1 MNYLATV
8 DKEGKL
14 CWKKSGQRIDTS
26 TRWKDSPEGIIPVN
40 EEEAPGPP
48 GVVAAR
54 PENPTSVSSED
65 TSSTSDSEDAEER
78 GDRYVNQDLK
88 TVKGPRKLVHV
99 SPATILNQ
107 LLRTSVR
114 KNTWIFVSALLHR
127 CICSL
132 MRFFSSIRVH

>member
-26 TRWKDSPEGIIPVN
+26 THWKDSLKGIVPVN
-40 EEEAPGPP
+40 DDDEAPGPP
-48 GVVAAR
+48 RMIKSQPAQK
-54 PENPTSVSSED
+54 TSGSSDD

-78 GDRYVNQDLK
+78 GDRYVNKDLQA
-88 TVKGPRKLVHV
+88 VKGPRKLVHV

-114 KNTWIFVSALLHR
+114 KNTWIFVSAFPL
-127 CICSL
+127 CNAKP
-132 MRFFSSIRVH
+132 FSMESCWSM